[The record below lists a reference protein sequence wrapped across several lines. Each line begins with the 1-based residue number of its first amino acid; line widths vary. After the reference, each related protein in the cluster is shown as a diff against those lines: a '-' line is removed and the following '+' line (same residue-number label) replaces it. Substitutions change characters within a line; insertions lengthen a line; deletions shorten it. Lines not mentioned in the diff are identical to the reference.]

1 MKPAKSITSIDQQ
14 HAAADAACLLAKL
27 SSDDIRLWLKD
38 RKNGRR
44 IGVKR
49 SWLPSCGVAIEPQPE
64 YTELVRAELNLQRK
78 ALAEAKAEAL
88 AQQAAA

>member
-1 MKPAKSITSIDQQ
+1 MADAINSIDQQ

-44 IGVKR
+44 AGLQR
-49 SWLPSCGVAIEPQPE
+49 SWLPSCGVAIPAQPE

-78 ALAEAKAEAL
+78 ALAEIKE
-88 AQQAAA
+88 QAA